1 MATKKK
7 IATKKRVGAKTNTY
21 GANQYLYDP
30 RQELFWGY
38 YTNPNSE
45 TFSNAYQSAVRA
57 KYENNSATQIT
68 KTEWFNER
76 LRRMNLFQKAEKV
89 LEETIEMETF
99 TPVIGQYG
107 PVYVEGDEIDANG
120 IRSKKLLF
128 GQNDK
133 LLKIKQDSAKF
144 VAERL
149 GKKRGY
155 STRTEVTG
163 EDGKPLPT
171 PIYGGINTIHG
182 AEPTDSK

>member
-1 MATKKK
+1 MAKKKK
-7 IATKKRVGAKTNTY
+7 IATKKREGAKTNTY

-45 TFSNAYQSAVRA
+45 TFSNAYQSAIRA
-57 KYENNSATQIT
+57 KYENYTARQIT
-68 KTEWFNER
+68 NHDWFNER
-76 LRRMNLFQKAEKV
+76 LRRMSLFQKAEKV
-89 LEETIEMETF
+89 LEETIELETVV
-99 TPVIGQYG
+99 PVIGQFG
-107 PVYVEGDEIDANG
+107 PIYVETDELNEKG
-120 IRSKKLLF
+120 KPVKKILY

-133 LLKIKQDSAKF
+133 LLTIKQRSAMF

-182 AEPTDSK
+182 AESTDSK